1 MHIYYPQR
9 ANRKFTSQETNLNLP
24 FEKEH
29 SKNQKKLLE
38 MKNLRIKIQ
47 MATEALEEKKKTE
60 WEDKKKKNVD
70 KKIRSIQEAQYMTKK
85 SSTERDQRN

>member
-1 MHIYYPQR
+1 MHMYYPQR

-47 MATEALEEKKKTE
+47 MATEALEEKKTE
-60 WEDKKKKNVD
+60 
-70 KKIRSIQEAQYMTKK
+70 
-85 SSTERDQRN
+85 

>member
-1 MHIYYPQR
+1 MRTEESNSRKKNLMHIYYPQR

-47 MATEALEEKKKTE
+47 MATEALEEKKKQNE
-60 WEDKKKKNVD
+60 KIKRKK
-70 KKIRSIQEAQYMTKK
+70 M
-85 SSTERDQRN
+85 